1 MLSGEEI
8 EKLTKA
14 GAILRE
20 VRGKVAPL
28 VFEGANI
35 GGICESVEGE
45 IRRLGGEPAFPCN
58 VGIDS
63 VAAHYTSPPHEFG
76 TVPGGA
82 LVKVDL
88 GAHVDGY
95 VADTAITVSTGS
107 VYEDMIRVAE
117 EALQKG
123 LQSVAVGA
131 KIADVGA
138 AVEKVIKGRGFKP
151 IRNLTGHQVGRY
163 TIHAG
168 VSIPNVA
175 GEGVSGRFEPW
186 SVYALEP
193 FVTLP
198 DAKGYVTNGPPGN
211 ILQIVKLK
219 GPKEGASREFFR
231 EALRKY
237 RTLPFAKRWM
247 GEGWKELLGQ
257 RILYEYPVLSEASGK
272 PVAQAEHTVVTT
284 EKEVLLST

>member
-1 MLSGEEI
+1 MLSEEEI
-8 EKLTKA
+8 VKLMKA
-14 GAILRE
+14 GAILKT
-20 VRGKVAPL
+20 VRGKVAQ
-28 VFEGANI
+28 VVNEGANI
-35 GGICESVEGE
+35 GEICEAVEGQ
-45 IRRLGGEPAFPCN
+45 IRTLGGEPAFPCN
-58 VGIDS
+58 VGINS
-63 VAAHYTSPPHEFG
+63 VAAHYTSPPGELS
-76 TVPGGA
+76 TIPGGA

-88 GAHVDGY
+88 GAHLDGY
-95 VADTAITVSTGS
+95 VADTAITISTGS
-107 VYEDMIRVAE
+107 IYDDMIRVAE
-117 EALQKG
+117 EALEKG
-123 LQSVAVGA
+123 LQNVAVGG

-151 IRNLTGHQVGRY
+151 IRNLTGHQVSRY

-168 VSIPNVA
+168 VSIPNVT

-198 DAKGYVTNGPPGN
+198 DAKGFVTNGQPGN

-219 GPKEGASREFFR
+219 GPKEGPPRAFFR
-231 EALRKY
+231 DALSRF
-237 RTLPFAKRWM
+237 RTLPFTKRWV
-247 GEGWKELLGQ
+247 GEGWKELLDQ